1 VEPKKVETVEE
12 TFARI
17 FRTPAKRKELGP
29 PKEPSSPSAPPPA
42 LTREDLAVPPEEKQ
56 ALAEAMEIVRTWLVL
71 ANGALTIAMF
81 IIKHR
86 ELMDAAQH
94 AQFLALLNKTMDT
107 MRPFEGVVQSVTR
120 YCAKLQQLKIGIDS
134 AYDAVEDYE
143 FQREI
148 KNELL
153 LLG

>member
-1 VEPKKVETVEE
+1 MEPKKVETVEE

-17 FRTPAKRKELGP
+17 FRTPAKTSSQTELVLTRP
-29 PKEPSSPSAPPPA
+29 APPRA
-42 LTREDLAVPPEEKQ
+42 LTREDLAVPEEEKQ
-56 ALAEAMEIVRTWLVL
+56 ALAAAMEIVRTWLVL
-71 ANGALTIAMF
+71 ADGALTIAAF
-81 IIKHR
+81 IIKNR

-94 AQFLALLNKTMDT
+94 KQFVGLLNKTMDA
-107 MRPFEGVVQSVTR
+107 MRPFEGVVAAVTR
-120 YCAKLQQLKIGIDS
+120 YTAKLQLLKIGIDR
-134 AYDAVEDYE
+134 AYDAAEDYE